1 MHKGITAV
9 IATVLL
15 LLVTISL
22 VGMAF
27 VFLGR
32 TTETATATGQE
43 QVQQQAQQ
51 VGVVPQIVGVDKNT
65 VILRSAGGSPLTSP
79 TFYVAG
85 RKIDA
90 TGPSS
95 LAPGEIGTYVLN
107 ETQMADLPKMSEVKV
122 TTAGFSDAVIAA
134 IKELAA
140 LIFKAPVTI
149 TGMVIGQ
156 QDGIAFQNFNG
167 STVAVI
173 TEAGDVGIGTTSPG
187 TKLDVA
193 GGQFRLSSNSIGSLM
208 ISQYTDLTRITSAG
222 ASGGGILALQR
233 EATVVHGQP
242 AGSYSV
248 ELWSGANGGTQT
260 LTATGGNVGIG
271 TTGPENAEGWNKVV
285 DLLGSSHAKLSVRT
299 ATIDGRLNVHDS
311 GFYSAPAG
319 MIVGTKSVHP
329 LSFITGGASRAT
341 IDTNGNVGIG
351 TTPDSSR
358 LLHLLQ
364 SGSQLIAKF
373 ASTGTGSNGNVALEI
388 ANSNGTVPFLW
399 YLQAMSADGRFRIYG
414 GSDERLSITSTG
426 NVGIGTTSPAAKLSV
441 NGNVKIGSAAAQANK
456 ALCWRGDN
464 TIGYCSSSV
473 DGGGNCTC
481 NTIG

>member
-271 TTGPENAEGWNKVV
+271 TTGPTMKLQVAGQGFFSGA
-285 DLLGSSHAKLSVRT
+285 DYSIDPGDGSGSGLRVGYQSVGDYGYVSAINT
-299 ATIDGRLNVHDS
+299 GVATKNLALQPS
-311 GFYSAPAG
+311 G
-319 MIVGTKSVHP
+319 
-329 LSFITGGASRAT
+329 
-341 IDTNGNVGIG
+341 GNVGIG
-351 TTPDSSR
+351 TTPDSGR

>member
-271 TTGPENAEGWNKVV
+271 TT
-285 DLLGSSHAKLSVRT
+285 
-299 ATIDGRLNVHDS
+299 
-311 GFYSAPAG
+311 
-319 MIVGTKSVHP
+319 
-329 LSFITGGASRAT
+329 
-341 IDTNGNVGIG
+341 
-351 TTPDSSR
+351 PDSSR

-399 YLQAMSADGRFRIYG
+399 YLQA
-414 GSDERLSITSTG
+414 
-426 NVGIGTTSPAAKLSV
+426 
-441 NGNVKIGSAAAQANK
+441 
-456 ALCWRGDN
+456 
-464 TIGYCSSSV
+464 
-473 DGGGNCTC
+473 
-481 NTIG
+481 